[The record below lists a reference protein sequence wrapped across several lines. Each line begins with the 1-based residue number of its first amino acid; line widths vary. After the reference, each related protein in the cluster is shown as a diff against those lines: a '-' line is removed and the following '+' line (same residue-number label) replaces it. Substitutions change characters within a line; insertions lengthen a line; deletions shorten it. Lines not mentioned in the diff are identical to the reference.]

1 MARLGALRSSAEP
14 ELPSPPG
21 GRTLAVFHLAE
32 TSGPSVSLRD
42 TLAWLAGAAPVDV
55 LVPGPGRVAEDFGA
69 FAEVTVLDYD
79 RVTLPGGPVSAARS
93 AWRLGRDFRALRGHI
108 RATRPARV
116 IAVTATLPTA
126 LLAARAERV
135 PALLYAAEV
144 LPRGPGV
151 RRRAG
156 GRLLTRLN
164 RKLADGIV
172 SCSEVVAREF
182 AGRRAL
188 PAATVHPPIG
198 PEYQG
203 GDGAALRRRHGI
215 DPGARC
221 IALVGAISVGR
232 GHDVLMRALP
242 ALLGRFPDLRT
253 LLVGAPHPGP
263 ADLSYMEGV
272 MALARRL
279 GVEDSLVWTGFVEDV
294 ADVYAAAD
302 AVVNPARREAF
313 GRVAAEALMA
323 GCPVVSTSAEAIPE
337 VLRDGVDALLVGPE
351 SPDALA
357 AALIRVL
364 EDGALAA
371 ALVAAGRA
379 RVRSEFS
386 LQRSLEGFASVLI
399 AAAPGPAPADDQ
411 SR

>member
-1 MARLGALRSSAEP
+1 M
-14 ELPSPPG
+14 
-21 GRTLAVFHLAE
+21 AVFHLAE
-32 TSGPSVSLRD
+32 TSGPSMSLRD
-42 TLAWLAGAAPVDV
+42 VLAWLAGAAPVDV
-55 LVPGPGRVAEDFGA
+55 VVPGPGRVAEDFGA

-79 RVTLPGGPVSAARS
+79 RVTLPGGPVDAAHS
-93 AWRLGRDFRALRGHI
+93 AWGWARDFRALRRHI
-108 RATRPARV
+108 RATRPERV
-116 IAVTATLPTA
+116 IAVTATLPAA

-151 RRRAG
+151 RRRVG

-164 RKLADGIV
+164 RALADGIV
-172 SCSEVVAREF
+172 SCSELVTREF
-182 AGRRAL
+182 AGRRGL

-198 PEYQG
+198 PEYLG

-221 IALVGAISVGR
+221 IALVGSISVGR

-242 ALLGRFPDLRT
+242 ALLARFPDLRT

-263 ADLSYMEGV
+263 ADLGYMEGV
-272 MALARRL
+272 MELARTL
-279 GVEDSLVWTGFVEDV
+279 GVEDSLVFTGFVENV

-313 GRVAAEALMA
+313 GRVAPEALMA
-323 GCPVVSTSAEAIPE
+323 GCPVVATSAEGIPA
-337 VLRDGVDALLVGPE
+337 VLRDGTDALLVAPE

-364 EDGALAA
+364 EDDGLAV
-371 ALVAAGRA
+371 ALVSAGRA

-386 LQRSLEGFASVLI
+386 RRRSLEGWAAVLT
-399 AAAPGPAPADDQ
+399 AAAPGPGPAPADDQ